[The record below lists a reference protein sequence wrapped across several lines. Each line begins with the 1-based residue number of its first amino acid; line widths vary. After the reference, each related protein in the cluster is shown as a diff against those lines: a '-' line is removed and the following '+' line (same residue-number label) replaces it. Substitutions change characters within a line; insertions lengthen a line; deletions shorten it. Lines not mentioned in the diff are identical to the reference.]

1 MITLILAGILVICLL
16 SLAILGK
23 SRAPQLTI
31 PTLHWWGHPMRNSLK
46 AYLLK
51 EIPPT
56 DFMIHYHIGGGLM
69 GETDLRLRGD
79 GAYELW
85 TTATP
90 RRKRKNYSGQVKVY
104 QVELVVKNMLAVKL
118 WQVRHL
124 YAIPALDDPE
134 AIISVEAGEQKNQVL
149 LWVSEIRESPP
160 FFSMR
165 EQLEAL
171 IDDLSRGRGR
181 RDEVVQNGRGTNSL
195 DPKPEVGQRVRPG
208 RKFNVLASLIK
219 RVKSRSIELQ
229 SDLGQARETSE
240 R

>member
-1 MITLILAGILVICLL
+1 MPQEDLNRIKEELNKAMARWWGGIMITLF
-16 SLAILGK
+16 
-23 SRAPQLTI
+23 TI
-31 PTLHWWGHPMRNSLK
+31 PTLHWWGHPMRNSFE

-51 EIPPT
+51 EIAKT

-79 GAYELW
+79 GAYDLW

-90 RRKRKNYSGQVKVY
+90 RRKRKSYFGQVNIS
-104 QVELVVKNMLAVKL
+104 QVEQVVQDMLAVKL

-160 FFSMR
+160 FFSVR

-171 IDDLSRGRGR
+171 IDDLSRGTGQRE
-181 RDEVVQNGRGTNSL
+181 EVVKNGQEKKCLES
-195 DPKPEVGQRVRPG
+195 KSAQRMHPR
-208 RKFNVLASLIK
+208 RQFNFLASLVK
-219 RVKSRSIELQ
+219 RVKSHSSSPKRGLRK
-229 SDLGQARETSE
+229 ARETSE